1 MTNTEKESKQA
12 KRALVETKKRQ
23 ADKDNNHKKMPI
35 EKKGMVNTVRVSK
48 I

>member
-12 KRALVETKKRQ
+12 KRALDEAKKRR
-23 ADKDNNHKKMPI
+23 AKKDNNYNKMPI